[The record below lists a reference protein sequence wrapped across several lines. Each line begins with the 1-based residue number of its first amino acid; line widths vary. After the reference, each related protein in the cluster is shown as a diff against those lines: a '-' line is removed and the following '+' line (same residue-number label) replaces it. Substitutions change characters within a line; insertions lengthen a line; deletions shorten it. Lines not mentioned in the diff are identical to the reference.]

1 MGGSNLVDGWGI
13 SANVIPFRYAAVQT
27 RSWTPVPNC
36 QRLGGMGRYDDK
48 RVVITGGSSG
58 LGLAT
63 AKHLMNEGA
72 RVLITG
78 RTPEKLAEAGRQ
90 LGGDAVAVESDTS
103 SLPQIDA
110 LAERVKVEFGTVDA
124 LVVNAGIGSFD
135 PFDAVTEETWDD
147 VFAINTKGPFFTVQR
162 LAPLLTEGSSVILNT
177 SIANQTGWDALSVYS
192 ASKAA
197 LRSMARTLGRELLP
211 RKIRVN
217 AISPGSIDTG
227 KLEKELPAE
236 RAEQLKAQFTAT
248 NPMGRWGH
256 PDEFA
261 QAVAFLA
268 FDATF
273 MVGIELVIDGGYSQL

>member
-1 MGGSNLVDGWGI
+1 
-13 SANVIPFRYAAVQT
+13 
-27 RSWTPVPNC
+27 
-36 QRLGGMGRYDDK
+36 MGRYDGK

-63 AKHLMNEGA
+63 ARLLLDEGA

-78 RTPEKLAEAGRQ
+78 RTRQTLEDADRQ
-90 LGGDAVAVESDTS
+90 LAGNVVAVRSDTS
-103 SLPQIDA
+103 SLAEIDA
-110 LAERVKVEFGTVDA
+110 LAERVATEFGAVDA

-135 PFDAVTEETWDD
+135 PFDAVTEQTFDE
-147 VFAINTKGPFFTVQR
+147 VFAINTKGPFFTVQK
-162 LAPLLTEGSSVILNT
+162 LAPLLAAGGSVILNT
-177 SIANQTGWDALSVYS
+177 SIANQKGWDAVGVYS

-197 LRSMARTLGRELLP
+197 LRSMARTVGRELLP
-211 RKIRVN
+211 RNIRVN

-236 RAEQLKAQFTAT
+236 RAAQLKAEFTAV

-261 QAVAFLA
+261 RAVAFLA

-273 MVGIELVIDGGYSQL
+273 MTGIELVIDGGLSQL